1 MINVLLNGALGA
13 MGNMVAKVI
22 SQQDDIM
29 VMAGI
34 DKSPSSTFAFPV
46 YTSFKDISGKPDAL
60 IDFSHPDALASILDY
75 CIDNYIPAVICTTA
89 HSEAQRIMIE
99 EAAKVIPVYYSYN
112 NSVGICLMQ
121 SLVKTTS
128 GVLEDF
134 DVEIIEKH
142 HRRKLDAPSGTALM
156 LANAVN
162 EAFDEDREL
171 IFDRHQ
177 RSIQRPKNEIGMHS
191 IRGGTVVGEH
201 SVIFLGQDEVI
212 EIKHTAFSREVFA
225 TGAVRA
231 VRFIIGK
238 PSGLYNM
245 KDVLGL

>member
-1 MINVLLNGALGA
+1 
-13 MGNMVAKVI
+13 
-22 SQQDDIM
+22 
-29 VMAGI
+29 
-34 DKSPSSTFAFPV
+34 
-46 YTSFKDISGKPDAL
+46 
-60 IDFSHPDALASILDY
+60 
-75 CIDNYIPAVICTTA
+75 
-89 HSEAQRIMIE
+89 MIE